1 MGSPSGHRKGGTR
14 TRQGK
19 PGEMQSWGVKTKRWG
34 GFRSLSLQPPAP
46 PGLLRNVCL
55 GKGASGRTGRGTYH
69 IQGLPRVGGG
79 RVPKKERKH
88 NLGNEARTPPIQ
100 PLNTHL
106 PALPAPTAQ
115 PP

>member
-55 GKGASGRTGRGTYH
+55 GKGASGRMGRGTYH
-69 IQGLPRVGGG
+69 IQGLPMVGGG
-79 RVPKKERKH
+79 GCQRRKE
-88 NLGNEARTPPIQ
+88 NIT
-100 PLNTHL
+100 
-106 PALPAPTAQ
+106 
-115 PP
+115 